1 MLKRMM
7 SLLLAFALVG
17 GFSAAYAVDET
28 AQENI
33 SVAAVETTATPDAAS
48 SDAAPSTETTLTS
61 SSSSPAAPD
70 AAADPAQVVPGVEST
85 ASYTAVPAP
94 DIATATAA
102 LPAETQT
109 LIQNG
114 DFVQAHTE
122 LLKLWKETPA
132 SALREDIEI
141 VLSDVN
147 SKLLSEQKFPGTVE
161 YRVKSGD
168 SLYVIAKK
176 NKTSVRMIEMIN
188 GLKSDVIRPG
198 QKLKVLP
205 GNFSI
210 SVTKSNNT
218 LRLYLGGQFFK
229 RYVVATGATSDLTP
243 EGTFTITTKL
253 ENPTWFKT
261 GSKAIPPGGP
271 DNLLGTRWLG
281 FSKAGYGI
289 HGTTL
294 PESIGH
300 HSTSGCVRMLNNE
313 VEELYDLVPQGAK
326 VTVLP

>member
-1 MLKRMM
+1 
-7 SLLLAFALVG
+7 
-17 GFSAAYAVDET
+17 
-28 AQENI
+28 
-33 SVAAVETTATPDAAS
+33 
-48 SDAAPSTETTLTS
+48 
-61 SSSSPAAPD
+61 
-70 AAADPAQVVPGVEST
+70 
-85 ASYTAVPAP
+85 
-94 DIATATAA
+94 
-102 LPAETQT
+102 
-109 LIQNG
+109 
-114 DFVQAHTE
+114 
-122 LLKLWKETPA
+122 
-132 SALREDIEI
+132 
-141 VLSDVN
+141 
-147 SKLLSEQKFPGTVE
+147 
-161 YRVKSGD
+161 
-168 SLYVIAKK
+168 
-176 NKTSVRMIEMIN
+176 MIEVIN

-218 LRLYLGGQFFK
+218 LRLYLTGQFFK
-229 RYVVATGATSDLTP
+229 RYVVATGTTSDLTP

-253 ENPTWFKT
+253 ENPTWYKM

-313 VEELYDLVPQGAK
+313 VEELYDLVPQGTK